1 MGLRFLVLSGC
12 LSACKMDTGT
22 PKTADNDARARRAV
36 AIILIVM
43 GVLIVTPFFLYVLAG
58 KGVAPR
64 P

>member
-1 MGLRFLVLSGC
+1 
-12 LSACKMDTGT
+12 MDTGT